1 MKASSI
7 LAAGLA
13 LATSASFAQVTK
25 PPLPAEALSRAAFP
39 SSNQAAVPN
48 ILDVWGFEPGEGFS
62 PGALNGQ
69 QGWTVFGA
77 APNVPQVSTAAPVTG
92 VQHIQIALDGSVA
105 NGTLTGGF
113 SPDRGAQP
121 TTNRSRMSV
130 DVQITD
136 AGGADYDIVPQ
147 TPSQMF
153 LAARIKFSFLGDILI
168 LDDTGGGL
176 FFEDS
181 GVDWPVNTVFNL
193 RVDMD
198 PVANT
203 LDYFIDD
210 VLIYSSVAGVF
221 AGTNFEQVVIL
232 SDNFQLTDV
241 GNFDNLLIDTDF
253 QDNADVALTKTVAA
267 PAAPTVGDT
276 VTYTLAASNAGPGD
290 AMNVVVTDTLPANLT
305 YVSNTCGAAV
315 AGQVVTW
322 TIGVLANGANASCDV
337 VTTINNFGPI
347 NNSAAITSDT
357 MDPNAANNSATAS
370 LGGVPFPADVGVTLT
385 ASTAGGLAV
394 GDTFVYTVT
403 GTNFG
408 PGDATGVLFALTL
421 SNKVSFVS
429 SDCGATVAGNVVSFT
444 APTLA
449 NGATTSCAITVAVVL
464 GGDLQATASVT
475 TATVDPNLV

>member
-1 MKASSI
+1 MPPADPFHVVRDGMDAAALSGGVIAIGNFDGVHRGHQAVIDAARNMASGLDVPACAMTFEPHPRQLFQPEVPLFRLS
-7 LAAGLA
+7 LADTKLKLLQAAGLDGA
-13 LATSASFAQVTK
+13 VVAQFDREFAAQS
-25 PPLPAEALSRAAFP
+25 AEA
-39 SSNQAAVPN
+39 
-48 ILDVWGFEPGEGFS
+48 
-62 PGALNGQ
+62 
-69 QGWTVFGA
+69 
-77 APNVPQVSTAAPVTG
+77 
-92 VQHIQIALDGSVA
+92 
-105 NGTLTGGF
+105 
-113 SPDRGAQP
+113 
-121 TTNRSRMSV
+121 
-130 DVQITD
+130 
-136 AGGADYDIVPQ
+136 
-147 TPSQMF
+147 
-153 LAARIKFSFLGDILI
+153 
-168 LDDTGGGL
+168 
-176 FFEDS
+176 
-181 GVDWPVNTVFNL
+181 
-193 RVDMD
+193 
-198 PVANT
+198 
-203 LDYFIDD
+203 FIDD

-322 TIGVLANGANASCDV
+322 TIGALANGANASCDV

-444 APTLA
+444 VPTLA

-475 TATVDPNLV
+475 TATVDPNLVNNVDGITIGFDVVPVPALDRLGLLLAGLLVLGLGLVATRRF